1 MPTIV
6 VLSRQLESEQTM
18 IIRLATP
25 ADRLQIDAIL
35 REAFPGPEEAD
46 LVKRLY
52 DDGDVVISLVAVI
65 DANVCGTVVFSTMA
79 APFKALGLAPLA
91 VLDGYRRQGV
101 AGALV
106 HEGIELARVEGWDGI
121 FVLGDPEYYQ
131 RFGFLAETAA
141 AYENPYAGPYLM
153 AMSLLEGD
161 LPAASGKVDYAKAF
175 AVL

>member
-1 MPTIV
+1 MAASVI
-6 VLSRQLESEQTM
+6 LSRQLESEQSM

-25 ADRLQIDAIL
+25 ADRPQIDAIL

-46 LVKRLY
+46 LVTRLY

-65 DANVCGTVVFSTMA
+65 DAAVCGTVVFSKMA

-101 AGALV
+101 AAALV

-141 AYENPYAGPYLM
+141 PYENPYAGPYLM
-153 AMSLLEGD
+153 AMSLLAGD
-161 LPAASGKVDYAKAF
+161 LPVASGKVDYANAF
-175 AVL
+175 AAL